1 MKLPLVYVVRNL
13 WVRRL
18 TTALTAGGMALVVFV
33 FAAVLMLEAGLRQ
46 TLVATGSPNNVLA
59 IRKGAATE
67 VQSGVARDQA
77 ALLESLPQ
85 VARDAAGR
93 PRVSKEVVV
102 LNSLPKRNADGTA
115 STRRSNVPI
124 RGVPPMGLELRPQVR
139 LVEGRMF
146 RPGAS
151 EIVVGASVARQ
162 FAGVELGQSLSFAQR
177 QWQVV
182 GIFDAGRT
190 AFDSEIWGDAEQL
203 SQAFR
208 RFGWS
213 SVIAELAS
221 PDAFD
226 ALLAAVAA
234 DPRLTVEVK
243 RERQFY
249 EDQSRALAN
258 FLSAL
263 GLTLSVIFSLGA
275 VIGAAITMY
284 AAVATRTGE
293 IGTLRAL
300 GFARRSILAAFL
312 LEALLLA
319 AVGGAVGL
327 AAASFLQAITISTTN
342 FQSFSELAFSF
353 AMTPN
358 VVAGSLAFALAMGL
372 VGGFLPA
379 VKAARMT
386 IVDALRAD

>member
-1 MKLPLVYVVRNL
+1 MKLPLAYIARNL

-59 IRKGAATE
+59 IRKGASTE
-67 VQSGVARDQA
+67 IQSGVTREQA
-77 ALLESLPQ
+77 ALIEAPPQ
-85 VARDAAGR
+85 IARDAAGQ

-102 LNSLPKRNADGTA
+102 LNSLPKRSDDGA
-115 STRRSNVPI
+115 SSGRRSNVPI
-124 RGVPPMGLELRPQVR
+124 RGLPPMGLALRPQVR
-139 LVEGRMF
+139 MIEGRMF

-151 EIVVGASVARQ
+151 EIVVGSSVARQ

-182 GIFDAGRT
+182 GIFDAGGT

-208 RFGWS
+208 RFGFS
-213 SVIAELAS
+213 SVIAELGS
-221 PDAFD
+221 PDAYD
-226 ALLAAVAA
+226 ALLAAVDAE
-234 DPRLTVEVK
+234 PRLTVEIK

-258 FLSAL
+258 FLRVL

-312 LEALLLA
+312 LESLLLA
-319 AVGGAVGL
+319 AVGGVAGL

-342 FQSFSELAFSF
+342 FQSFAELAFSF
-353 AMTPN
+353 ALTP
-358 VVAGSLAFALAMGL
+358 AIAAASLAFALAMGL
-372 VGGFLPA
+372 IGGFLPA
-379 VKAARMT
+379 VKAARMA

>member
-1 MKLPLVYVVRNL
+1 
-13 WVRRL
+13 
-18 TTALTAGGMALVVFV
+18 
-33 FAAVLMLEAGLRQ
+33 
-46 TLVATGSPNNVLA
+46 
-59 IRKGAATE
+59 
-67 VQSGVARDQA
+67 
-77 ALLESLPQ
+77 
-85 VARDAAGR
+85 
-93 PRVSKEVVV
+93 
-102 LNSLPKRNADGTA
+102 
-115 STRRSNVPI
+115 
-124 RGVPPMGLELRPQVR
+124 MGLALRPQVR

-213 SVIAELAS
+213 SVVAELDS
-221 PDAFD
+221 PQAFD
-226 ALLAAVAA
+226 ALLEAVAA
-234 DPRLTVEVK
+234 DPRLTVEIK

-284 AAVATRTGE
+284 ASVATRTGE

-319 AVGGAVGL
+319 AVGGVVGL
-327 AAASFLQAITISTTN
+327 AAASLLQTLTISTTN

-353 AMTPN
+353 ALTPKT
-358 VVAGSLAFALAMGL
+358 VAGSLAFALAMGL
-372 VGGFLPA
+372 IGGFLPA
-379 VKAARMT
+379 VKAARMK

>member
-1 MKLPLVYVVRNL
+1 MKLPLSYVARNL

-18 TTALTAGGMALVVFV
+18 TTLLTAGGMALVVFV
-33 FAAVLMLEAGLRQ
+33 FAAVLMLEDGLRQ
-46 TLVATGSPNNVLA
+46 TLVATGSPNNVIA

-67 VQSGVARDQA
+67 VQSGVSRDQA
-77 ALLESLPQ
+77 ALLESFAQ
-85 VARDAAGR
+85 IARDADGQ
-93 PRVSKEVVV
+93 PRLSKEVVV
-102 LNSLPKRNADGTA
+102 LNSLPKRNDDGTA
-115 STRRSNVPI
+115 SATRSNVPI
-124 RGVPPMGLELRPQVR
+124 RGVPPMGLALRPQVKI
-139 LVEGRMF
+139 VQGRMF
-146 RPGAS
+146 RPGAN
-151 EIVVGASVARQ
+151 EIVVGSSVARQ

-203 SQAFR
+203 LQAFR
-208 RFGWS
+208 RGGWS

-221 PDAFD
+221 PDAYD
-226 ALLAAVAA
+226 ALLKAIEAE
-234 DPRLTVEVK
+234 PRLTVEIK

-258 FLSAL
+258 FLSVL

-275 VIGAAITMY
+275 IIGAAITMY

-300 GFARRSILAAFL
+300 GFPRRSILGAFL
-312 LEALLLA
+312 LEAMLLA
-319 AVGGAVGL
+319 LVGGAAGL
-327 AAASFLQAITISTTN
+327 AAASYLQALTISTTN

-353 AMTPN
+353 AMTPR
-358 VVAGSLAFALAMGL
+358 VVVGSLVFALAMGL
-372 VGGFLPA
+372 IGGVLPA
-379 VKAARMT
+379 VKAARMK

>member
-1 MKLPLVYVVRNL
+1 MKLPLAYIARNL

-59 IRKGAATE
+59 IRKGASTE
-67 VQSGVARDQA
+67 VQSGVAREQA
-77 ALLESLPQ
+77 ALIEALPQ
-85 VARDAAGR
+85 IARDAAGR

-102 LNSLPKRNADGTA
+102 LNSLPKRGGDGAA
-115 STRRSNVPI
+115 SGTRSNVPI
-124 RGVPPMGLELRPQVR
+124 RGVPPMGLALRPQVR
-139 LVEGRMF
+139 VVEGRMF

-151 EIVVGASVARQ
+151 EIVVGSSVARQ

-208 RFGWS
+208 RFGYS
-213 SVIAELAS
+213 SVIAELDSA
-221 PDAFD
+221 DAFD
-226 ALLAAVAA
+226 ALLAAVEA
-234 DPRLTVEVK
+234 DPRLTVEIK

-258 FLSAL
+258 FLRVL

-275 VIGAAITMY
+275 IIGAAITMY

-312 LEALLLA
+312 LESLLLA
-319 AVGGAVGL
+319 AVGGLVGL

-342 FQSFSELAFSF
+342 FQSFAELAFSF
-353 AMTPN
+353 ALTPAIA
-358 VVAGSLAFALAMGL
+358 AGSLAFALTMGL

-379 VKAARMT
+379 VKASRMT

>member
-1 MKLPLVYVVRNL
+1 
-13 WVRRL
+13 
-18 TTALTAGGMALVVFV
+18 
-33 FAAVLMLEAGLRQ
+33 
-46 TLVATGSPNNVLA
+46 
-59 IRKGAATE
+59 
-67 VQSGVARDQA
+67 
-77 ALLESLPQ
+77 
-85 VARDAAGR
+85 
-93 PRVSKEVVV
+93 VSKEVVV
-102 LNSLPKRNADGTA
+102 LNSLPKRSDDGA
-115 STRRSNVPI
+115 SSGRRSNVPI
-124 RGVPPMGLELRPQVR
+124 RGLPPMGLALRPQVR
-139 LVEGRMF
+139 MIEGRMF
-146 RPGAS
+146 GAGAS
-151 EIVVGASVARQ
+151 EIVVGSSVARQ

-182 GIFDAGRT
+182 GIFDAGGT

-208 RFGWS
+208 RFGFS
-213 SVIAELAS
+213 SVIAELGS
-221 PDAFD
+221 PDAYD
-226 ALLAAVAA
+226 ALLAAVDAE
-234 DPRLTVEVK
+234 PRLTVEIK

-258 FLSAL
+258 FLRVL

-312 LEALLLA
+312 LESLLLA
-319 AVGGAVGL
+319 AVGGVAGL

-342 FQSFSELAFSF
+342 FQSFAELAFSF
-353 AMTPN
+353 ALTPAI
-358 VVAGSLAFALAMGL
+358 AGASLAFALAMGL
-372 VGGFLPA
+372 IGGFLPA
-379 VKAARMT
+379 VKAARMA